1 MIELIKTDIFDNWLK
16 NLRDRTAKA
25 KIQTRLRR
33 LSLGNLGDVRP
44 IGSGLSELRI
54 DQGPGYRV
62 YFMRRGPV
70 IVVLLCGGD
79 KNSQKRDIA
88 LAKTIALEWKEG
100 R

>member
-33 LSLGNLGDVRP
+33 LSLGNPGDVRP